1 MADNTDYSMEIA
13 RYDGASTDPAMEL
26 SENYYMT
33 K

>member
-13 RYDGASTDPAMEL
+13 RIDGLPVDPAMEL
-26 SENYYMT
+26 SDNYYMT